1 MDGKTPRNPPRGVTN
16 RGLSYLIA
24 AILLAVFNLT
34 ASSAGIERHFGPH
47 RFRDP
52 KAQRTGRIA
61 PSGTRP
67 KSKLIAPGRSRRGSL
82 QRELVLVVIDHLLAL
97 GRREVIRVADRVY
110 SATASPMKLIFP
122 SAGPTDR
129 C

>member
-1 MDGKTPRNPPRGVTN
+1 MM
-16 RGLSYLIA
+16 GLTFK
-24 AILLAVFNLT
+24 AV
-34 ASSAGIERHFGPH
+34 ARY
-47 RFRDP
+47 
-52 KAQRTGRIA
+52 TGRMA

-67 KSKLIAPGRSRRGSL
+67 KSKLISPGRSRRDSL
-82 QRELVLVVIDHLLAL
+82 QRELLLVVLDHLLAL
-97 GRREVIRVADRVY
+97 GLRQVIRVADRVY